1 MVPLAA
7 LLVLGSRYVL
17 VNDDETTTP
26 LWITSLDCSQP
37 EPLWLQAQSV
47 PSASLVPCGQVLP
60 AGWRVATVKVRNG
73 WSEFTL
79 GHAQVGSRALVVRLS
94 AACDTTGAIQR
105 PSNQP
110 GAQRYERTEPGRVAT
125 WYTVF
130 PGGCVTAQLDPTISA
145 DAALVN
151 QASSILG
158 FTTRQALEQVL
169 DERSNGRL
177 HLDPGT
183 AG

>member
-1 MVPLAA
+1 M
-7 LLVLGSRYVL
+7 
-17 VNDDETTTP
+17 
-26 LWITSLDCSQP
+26 
-37 EPLWLQAQSV
+37 
-47 PSASLVPCGQVLP
+47 
-60 AGWRVATVKVRNG
+60 
-73 WSEFTL
+73 
-79 GHAQVGSRALVVRLS
+79 VVRLS
-94 AACDTTGAIQR
+94 AACDTTGAAQR

-110 GAQRYERTEPGRVAT
+110 GAQRYERTEPGRAAT

-130 PGGCVTAQLDPTISA
+130 PGGCITAQLDPTISA
-145 DAALVN
+145 DAALAN

-158 FTTRQALEQVL
+158 FTTRQTLEQVL